1 MPRRKNLRDFYKNE
15 IDEYLQKISKEN
27 ELYINS
33 TQIGPE
39 QTVLIG
45 SFSDNKTKNKKNYKK
60 MKELKKEILNKFPLI
75 EFALLRDNN
84 LYGPNK
90 IEYCYIL
97 EVHIPLPY

>member
-1 MPRRKNLRDFYKNE
+1 MSKIKSYKNFYKNQ

-33 TQIGPE
+33 TQSGLDQI
-39 QTVLIG
+39 VLIG

-60 MKELKKEILNKFPLI
+60 MKELEKEILNKFPLI

-84 LYGPNK
+84 LYGNNK
-90 IEYCYIL
+90 VEYGYIL
-97 EVHIPLPY
+97 EVHIPLPL

>member
-1 MPRRKNLRDFYKNE
+1 MPRIKSYKNFYKNE

>member
-1 MPRRKNLRDFYKNE
+1 MSRIKSYRNFCKNE

-33 TQIGPE
+33 TQSGLDQI
-39 QTVLIG
+39 VLIG
-45 SFSDNKTKNKKNYKK
+45 SFTDNKTENKKNYKK
-60 MKELKKEILNKFPLI
+60 MKELKKEILNKFPI

-97 EVHIPLPY
+97 EVHIPLPL

>member
-1 MPRRKNLRDFYKNE
+1 MSRIKSYKNFYKNE

>member
-1 MPRRKNLRDFYKNE
+1 MTKERKNFYKNE

-90 IEYCYIL
+90 IEYCCIL

>member
-1 MPRRKNLRDFYKNE
+1 MPRIKSYKNFYKNE

-45 SFSDNKTKNKKNYKK
+45 SFSDNKTKNKKN
-60 MKELKKEILNKFPLI
+60 
-75 EFALLRDNN
+75 
-84 LYGPNK
+84 
-90 IEYCYIL
+90 
-97 EVHIPLPY
+97 

>member
-1 MPRRKNLRDFYKNE
+1 MSRIKSYKNFYKNE

-33 TQIGPE
+33 TQSGPE
-39 QTVLIG
+39 QIVLIG

-60 MKELKKEILNKFPLI
+60 MKELRKEILNKFPLI

-97 EVHIPLPY
+97 EVHIPLPF